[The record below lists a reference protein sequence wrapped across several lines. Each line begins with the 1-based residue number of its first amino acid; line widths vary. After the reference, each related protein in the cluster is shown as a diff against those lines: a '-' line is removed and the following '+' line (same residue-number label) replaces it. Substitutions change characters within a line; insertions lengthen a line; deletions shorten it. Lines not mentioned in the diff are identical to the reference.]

1 MFQTH
6 PSGSLQHQSFVRTSG
21 FSGPGITLIR
31 QQAVVSRCAIFRK
44 TAGVQLIVQARA
56 TARHVEHQSRAQ
68 SHEARSGDHFGC
80 RGQGHQGTVH
90 LTSLS
95 TCRSTLG
102 PSMCLRFFLAQ
113 IAPCCTQHLWR
124 LWSTTRSTRQVSHR
138 HSPVR
143 HSAKLWVSVKFQPFW
158 FQRSRHVYQIVHEAN
173 SDLHTMMTM
182 KMTWTLQV
190 ERACSVV
197 QQISHCSSRVL
208 LQMGCVTFAHA
219 RPSDTVTESNIG
231 RRGLHNSRSTLL

>member
-1 MFQTH
+1 M
-6 PSGSLQHQSFVRTSG
+6 
-21 FSGPGITLIR
+21 
-31 QQAVVSRCAIFRK
+31 
-44 TAGVQLIVQARA
+44 IVQARA

-68 SHEARSGDHFGC
+68 SHEARSGDHIGLIADFHDVNGRTAVSCTWLC

-90 LTSLS
+90 PTSLS

-143 HSAKLWVSVKFQPFW
+143 HSAKLWCFRQISTFLVSAFSSRLSDRARGKFGCAYNDDDEDDVDVTSGTCLFGGSANLTLFKSRSPSDGLRDI
-158 FQRSRHVYQIVHEAN
+158 RSRAPV
-173 SDLHTMMTM
+173 
-182 KMTWTLQV
+182 
-190 ERACSVV
+190 
-197 QQISHCSSRVL
+197 
-208 LQMGCVTFAHA
+208 
-219 RPSDTVTESNIG
+219 
-231 RRGLHNSRSTLL
+231 